1 MSKQKFNRNDPCSC
15 GSGKKYKQCCLLK
28 ENYVAKYTS
37 QGKMKFSA
45 VVLKDNSLDCIEV
58 FKKYSSKEGQE
69 SLEKNLQKYSISKE
83 KLSKMSKKQL
93 KQLEKDEEKKY
104 VEKLQEHSFEVLDT
118 NTKEESVKGKNDTFI
133 PSDEDFRISS

>member
-1 MSKQKFNRNDPCSC
+1 MSKQKLNRNDPCFC

-28 ENYVAKYTS
+28 ENSVAKYTS

-45 VVLKDNSLDCIEV
+45 VVLNDNSFNCIEL

-69 SLEKNLQKYSISKE
+69 AFEKNLQEYSISKE

-93 KQLEKDEEKKY
+93 KQLEKEEEKKY
-104 VEKLQEHSFEVLDT
+104 VEQLQKHSFEVLDAS
-118 NTKEESVKGKNDTFI
+118 TKQENIEGKNDSFI
-133 PSDEDFRISS
+133 PSDEDFRVSS